1 MLRYFRT
8 KTSLRRMR
16 ANSTIHF
23 RLTVGHGAK
32 RMLCPP
38 KGRHVSLRTANSA
51 VPVSGGLSG
60 DTYQNIMRF
69 AGASILV
76 FVLFC
81 STFLFII
88 WFPFNIGACVFLGY
102 PVTLGI
108 ETSGLLLYR
117 RTFVRLFPP
126 QLQRGTPYFIT
137 LNLDPHRESKSD
149 GNGGHGKNQ
158 DPTANS

>member
-1 MLRYFRT
+1 MWGVGQFSVNRQMRKTWQIPGT
-8 KTSLRRMR
+8 KCPVCRRSLGLLQIKL
-16 ANSTIHF
+16 SEVF
-23 RLTVGHGAK
+23 D
-32 RMLCPP
+32 CPSCKEP
-38 KGRHVSLRTANSA
+38 LSVS
-51 VPVSGGLSG
+51 

-81 STFLFII
+81 STFLFMI
-88 WFPFNIGACVFLGY
+88 WFPFHISVCVFLSY

-137 LNLDPHRESKSD
+137 LNLDPRRESKSD
-149 GNGGHGKNQ
+149 GSGDQEENQ